1 MTVAELIKELETYPM
16 DATIHKL
23 EFIDDYY
30 ECTDLFEVHCKEPVK
45 LLVNDKTASDY
56 GMETIDDQWI
66 ITVDLE
72 DMEYYKNFLK

>member
-30 ECTDLFEVHCKEPVK
+30 ECADLFEVHCKEPVK
-45 LLVNDKTASDY
+45 QMVTASEASDY
-56 GMETIDDQWI
+56 GMETIDYDWI
-66 ITVDLE
+66 ITLD
-72 DMEYYKNFLK
+72 

>member
-30 ECTDLFEVHCKEPVK
+30 ECTDLFEVHCKEPVEQI
-45 LLVNDKTASDY
+45 VTDPQASDFGKSAIGY
-56 GMETIDDQWI
+56 DWI
-66 ITVDLE
+66 ICLD
-72 DMEYYKNFLK
+72 